1 MEGKI
6 ARERSDQAR
15 EGLGGGIPLPGQ
27 GKCCIWQLKNKLC
40 DAFCALINYCA
51 FDIHVLLKRG
61 SDRWKGKIPRERS
74 DQVGEGLGGGVPLPG
89 QEKKI
94 IW

>member
-1 MEGKI
+1 M
-6 ARERSDQAR
+6 
-15 EGLGGGIPLPGQ
+15 
-27 GKCCIWQLKNKLC
+27 
-40 DAFCALINYCA
+40 INCA

-89 QEKKI
+89 QEKNHLVTQK
-94 IW
+94 